1 MDRIL
6 RFINIL
12 FIIICSTSS
21 RILFDISD
29 MFFIFLCIADLYFI
43 SVTISMSWYL
53 TKLSPDT
60 SRSDTVYQIFYTS

>member
-1 MDRIL
+1 MDKIL

-21 RILFDISD
+21 RILYDISD
-29 MFFIFLCIADLYFI
+29 MFFIFLCVANLYFI

-53 TKLSPDT
+53 SSNKTQSWYL
-60 SRSDTVYQIFYTS
+60 